1 MRRKASATTGTL
13 TPSRSRHGTPGKTER
28 RERLVREGRLATEEG
43 KQPETLVT
51 TETIPETLRTPERAG
66 RRPAPAESLQSA
78 ANGNGNER
86 GTARRRRRRRKR
98 RRKRR
103 RRRRR
108 RRESGKRKRKGKGV
122 RPTGRRSR
130 LRMTGA
136 MGEGMDGKREGERR
150 QGRTER
156 RGTGEGEDVGL
167 RHLIKVSTGWKS
179 IQILL
184 KSQ

>member
-78 ANGNGNER
+78 ATGNGNER
-86 GTARRRRRRRKR
+86 GNA
-98 RRKRR
+98 

-108 RRESGKRKRKGKGV
+108 RRESGKRRGKGK
-122 RPTGRRSR
+122 RRERRSR

-150 QGRTER
+150 RGRRTGRTER

-184 KSQ
+184 K